1 MRWILYIFVFLI
13 LLLLAGYLF
22 PREVSLERSIYIDK
36 PPQTIFPYVNDYR
49 KFNSWSPWRHIDPAM
64 EYKYSGPETGVGAT
78 MSWHGENSNEGS
90 GTQTIIASTPDST
103 VLNKLNFGDGSEA
116 SAEFRLMPQNGGTQ
130 VVWSFNTDTGGGPRE
145 RWMGLAIKK
154 MVGESYEQGLAKLK
168 QLMESST
175 KTEGANKEETNDT
188 SNSVSDIPSDV
199 DDAMGGGPQGV
210 QSEIQN
216 QQQEEAGE
224 TPENEE
230 QKENQP

>member
-78 MSWHGENSNEGS
+78 MSWHGENSKEGS

-210 QSEIQN
+210 QSEMQN

>member
-175 KTEGANKEETNDT
+175 KTEGANKEETKDT

-210 QSEIQN
+210 QAEMQN

>member
-210 QSEIQN
+210 QAEMQN

>member
-175 KTEGANKEETNDT
+175 KTEEANKEETKDT

-210 QSEIQN
+210 QAEMQN